1 MPNVSDGRGELSSK
15 SPMALPPAVLT
26 GVVDG
31 ALSSAEDWLR
41 RGGHVDA
48 RGPEQTWRK
57 CTLLMAASLSGNEL
71 IARLL
76 LEHRASVDLVDSQ
89 GGTALMAA
97 CLKGDGPT
105 ISALVAA
112 GASLDVQNADG
123 FSALIYA
130 SLYGHSDGVRALV
143 DAGASVDLQDARL
156 RTALLYTCRR
166 GHAPAARLLLE
177 AGARTDLCEGD
188 QQRTALQWA
197 AENGHTGLV
206 SLLETHAITPLV
218 RAADDADAAAGADGA
233 PPAAD
238 LLLHQRV
245 RIVGLSARPQLNGRI
260 GTVTTYDSRSGR
272 YGIQLD
278 DGDRR
283 WAQNAWKKVACVA
296 KNLQLVTDAPG
307 AAAPGG
313 APSAPPTT
321 LGAGIGA
328 GEGWQGSPAKAAEL
342 PADVLEAVCDG
353 DTAAAELWLRRGGH
367 VDGRGP
373 EEEGWF
379 RITLLM
385 IAARG
390 GHETTARLLLQ
401 HRASVDLQDSK
412 GGTALMY
419 SSFYGHEA
427 IARLLLQHHA
437 ALDRQNALG
446 RTPLMAA
453 CLKGH
458 DAIVRL
464 LLRAGARTDLRDT
477 EHQLTALE
485 FAEHKG
491 NSRCVDLLKSSAARV
506 GRRGPLDRMHVLD
519 PDPPKGAK
527 GGAPSSG
534 GRRWAAMPASQ
545 RVGGGRNL
553 PLGVSASAAAGVGA
567 APVAAS
573 RRMGAASVAE
583 VQTWRAADGS

>member
-1 MPNVSDGRGELSSK
+1 MGTPASSPSSRPTRSRRWCAPPTTPTPPPGRTRA
-15 SPMALPPAVLT
+15 P
-26 GVVDG
+26 
-31 ALSSAEDWLR
+31 
-41 RGGHVDA
+41 RGG
-48 RGPEQTWRK
+48 R
-57 CTLLMAASLSGNEL
+57 
-71 IARLL
+71 
-76 LEHRASVDLVDSQ
+76 
-89 GGTALMAA
+89 
-97 CLKGDGPT
+97 
-105 ISALVAA
+105 
-112 GASLDVQNADG
+112 
-123 FSALIYA
+123 
-130 SLYGHSDGVRALV
+130 
-143 DAGASVDLQDARL
+143 
-156 RTALLYTCRR
+156 
-166 GHAPAARLLLE
+166 
-177 AGARTDLCEGD
+177 
-188 QQRTALQWA
+188 
-197 AENGHTGLV
+197 
-206 SLLETHAITPLV
+206 
-218 RAADDADAAAGADGA
+218 
-233 PPAAD
+233 

-296 KNLQLVTDAPG
+296 KARSSSPTLRREGGAGRQGAVGAADEPAPG
-307 AAAPGG
+307 SARARAGRG
-313 APSAPPTT
+313 AR
-321 LGAGIGA
+321 I
-328 GEGWQGSPAKAAEL
+328 KAAEL

-491 NSRCVDLLKSSAARV
+491 NSARAW
-506 GRRGPLDRMHVLD
+506 RRAQVAPRPRARADRSIACTSLD
-519 PDPPKGAK
+519 PDPPKGESPTRAIE
-527 GGAPSSG
+527 
-534 GRRWAAMPASQ
+534 RWAAVGGDARVAAGRRRGCTGAR
-545 RVGGGRNL
+545 RVGVGRRRRRRGARRRQPPDWRGLRRRGADVARRRRFVTCLITYIAPCARSHAPQPALELLGARRCALELGALLAAAALLGLQL
-553 PLGVSASAAAGVGA
+553 PRARGQRARLLRHNPLEARALGVGRRRALVERHHRLGQLRPPGAAARIASARRCACRPAT
-567 APVAAS
+567 PS
-573 RRMGAASVAE
+573 RR
-583 VQTWRAADGS
+583 D